1 MTHRGTS
8 GGGERQT
15 AMRHRVVQGRV
26 VEIGQHLMVSRM
38 EANRHTS
45 AAQRGN
51 AGAVQHVGGWQVR
64 GELAHAF
71 PQLLASLTSQHEG
84 LACSKR
90 TLKQRHRLFRTMRQ
104 EKRFQLLEAVGPLA
118 VSARPERK
126 NVAGTPSSRRIGN
139 ACSE

>member
-1 MTHRGTS
+1 
-8 GGGERQT
+8 
-15 AMRHRVVQGRV
+15 
-26 VEIGQHLMVSRM
+26 MVSRM

-71 PQLLASLTSQHEG
+71 PQLLASLTSQHEVWHVQNG
-84 LACSKR
+84 HS
-90 TLKQRHRLFRTMRQ
+90 KQRHRLFRTMRQ

-118 VSARPERK
+118 EARGPGEKMLPALQAREGSVTRAQ
-126 NVAGTPSSRRIGN
+126 NDSPGRHRT
-139 ACSE
+139 